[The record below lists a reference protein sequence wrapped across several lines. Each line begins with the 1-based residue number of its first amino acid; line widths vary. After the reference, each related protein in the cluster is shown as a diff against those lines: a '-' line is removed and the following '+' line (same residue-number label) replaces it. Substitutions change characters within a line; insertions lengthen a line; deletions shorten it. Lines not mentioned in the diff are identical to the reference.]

1 MKITYTSK
9 NYDLTDKFKD
19 ILEKKLNKLEKY
31 FDANAQVKVNCI
43 NQAKQ
48 DKLEITIN
56 CKGKDIEIDAIRL
69 INEDIN
75 SIISDAKIK
84 TNLKE
89 SIAAIIFSN
98 LEINKKRIEIRKL
111 RQKGLS
117 SVFIRMFIKLLE
129 YVSEI

>member
-1 MKITYTSK
+1 MSFQPLLNNGSLKIK
-9 NYDLTDKFKD
+9 NY
-19 ILEKKLNKLEKY
+19 ELNKIIKNY
-31 FDANAQVKVNCI
+31 FFVHPGN
-43 NQAKQ
+43 
-48 DKLEITIN
+48 L
-56 CKGKDIEIDAIRL
+56 KDFDQ
-69 INEDIN
+69 
-75 SIISDAKIK
+75 SQIK